1 MGKSIAVLGI
11 GRFGK
16 KLALSLSDMGA
27 EVMVVDASTEVL
39 EKMSP
44 FVTYAIEADL
54 KDVEALKGIGLEG
67 MDAVVVAMGSD
78 LTASIMSIMAAN
90 LTASIMSIM
99 AAKEIGVP
107 YVLAKA
113 ADVRMGSVL
122 EKVGA
127 DKVIYPEEETGLRT
141 ARKLMSDSFLEFFEI
156 DDKIC
161 ILEMAPKKEWVGK
174 NLIDLNIREKYR
186 ANVVAI
192 REGGE
197 LKSFVDPKEPLKEDN
212 ELLVLVNKE
221 DLKRFR

>member
-78 LTASIMSIMAAN
+78 LTASIMSIMAA
-90 LTASIMSIM
+90 
-99 AAKEIGVP
+99 KEIGVP

-113 ADVRMGSVL
+113 ADARMGSVL

-156 DDKIC
+156 DDKI
-161 ILEMAPKKEWVGK
+161 
-174 NLIDLNIREKYR
+174 
-186 ANVVAI
+186 
-192 REGGE
+192 
-197 LKSFVDPKEPLKEDN
+197 
-212 ELLVLVNKE
+212 
-221 DLKRFR
+221 

>member
-78 LTASIMSIMAAN
+78 LTASIMSIMAA
-90 LTASIMSIM
+90 
-99 AAKEIGVP
+99 KEIGVP

-141 ARKLMSDSFLEFFEI
+141 ARKLMSDSFLKFFEI

-161 ILEMAPKKEWVGK
+161 ILEMVPKKEWIGK

>member
-1 MGKSIAVLGI
+1 MSKSIAVLGI

-16 KLALSLSDMGA
+16 RLALSLSDMGA
-27 EVMVVDASTEVL
+27 DVMVVDASTEVL

-54 KDVEALKGIGLEG
+54 KDADALKGIGLDG
-67 MDAVVVAMGSD
+67 MDVVVVAMGSD
-78 LTASIMSIMAAN
+78 LTASIMSV
-90 LTASIMSIM
+90 M
-99 AAKEIGVP
+99 AAKELKVP

-113 ADVRMGSVL
+113 ADERMGSIL

-161 ILEMAPKKEWVGK
+161 ILEMKPRKEWIGK
-174 NLIDLNIREKYR
+174 TLIDLKVREKYH
-186 ANVVAI
+186 ANIVAI
-192 REGGE
+192 REGDE

>member
-1 MGKSIAVLGI
+1 MSKSIAVLGI

-16 KLALSLSDMGA
+16 RLALSLSDMGA
-27 EVMVVDASTEVL
+27 DVMVVDASTEVL

-54 KDVEALKGIGLEG
+54 KDADALKGIGLDG
-67 MDAVVVAMGSD
+67 MDVVVVAMGSD
-78 LTASIMSIMAAN
+78 LTASIMSV
-90 LTASIMSIM
+90 M
-99 AAKEIGVP
+99 AAKELKVP

-113 ADVRMGSVL
+113 ADERMGSIL

-156 DDKIC
+156 DDRIC
-161 ILEMAPKKEWVGK
+161 ILEMKPRKEWIGK
-174 NLIDLNIREKYR
+174 TLIDLKVREKYH
-186 ANVVAI
+186 ANIVAI

>member
-78 LTASIMSIMAAN
+78 LTASIMSIMAA
-90 LTASIMSIM
+90 
-99 AAKEIGVP
+99 KEIGVP

-161 ILEMAPKKEWVGK
+161 ILEMAPKKEWIGK

>member
-78 LTASIMSIMAAN
+78 

>member
-78 LTASIMSIMAAN
+78 LTASIMSIMAA
-90 LTASIMSIM
+90 
-99 AAKEIGVP
+99 KEIGVP

-161 ILEMAPKKEWVGK
+161 ILEMVPKKEWIGK

>member
-39 EKMSP
+39 EKISP

-78 LTASIMSIMAAN
+78 LTASIMSIMAA
-90 LTASIMSIM
+90 
-99 AAKEIGVP
+99 KEIGVP

-113 ADVRMGSVL
+113 ADARMGSVL

-141 ARKLMSDSFLEFFEI
+141 ARKLMSDSFLEFFER

-161 ILEMAPKKEWVGK
+161 ILEMVTKKEWVGK

>member
-78 LTASIMSIMAAN
+78 LTASIMSIMAA
-90 LTASIMSIM
+90 
-99 AAKEIGVP
+99 KEIGVP

-113 ADVRMGSVL
+113 ADARMGSVL

>member
-78 LTASIMSIMAAN
+78 LTASIMSIMAA
-90 LTASIMSIM
+90 
-99 AAKEIGVP
+99 KEIGVP

-113 ADVRMGSVL
+113 ADARMGSVL

-161 ILEMAPKKEWVGK
+161 ILEMAPKKEWIGK

>member
-78 LTASIMSIMAAN
+78 LRKSVF
-90 LTASIMSIM
+90 LTYLQKRQMQEWEACLKKSERTRLYIRKRKPDFVQQESLCQI
-99 AAKEIGVP
+99 P
-107 YVLAKA
+107 SLN
-113 ADVRMGSVL
+113 S
-122 EKVGA
+122 
-127 DKVIYPEEETGLRT
+127 LR
-141 ARKLMSDSFLEFFEI
+141 
-156 DDKIC
+156 
-161 ILEMAPKKEWVGK
+161 
-174 NLIDLNIREKYR
+174 
-186 ANVVAI
+186 
-192 REGGE
+192 
-197 LKSFVDPKEPLKEDN
+197 
-212 ELLVLVNKE
+212 
-221 DLKRFR
+221 

>member
-16 KLALSLSDMGA
+16 RLALSLSDMGA

-54 KDVEALKGIGLEG
+54 KDADALKGIGLEG

-78 LTASIMSIMAAN
+78 LTASIMSIMAA
-90 LTASIMSIM
+90 
-99 AAKEIGVP
+99 KEIGVP

-113 ADVRMGSVL
+113 ADARMGSIL

-127 DKVIYPEEETGLRT
+127 DKVVFPEEETGLRT